1 MRWRRVVG
9 VWGTATL
16 VAWATAGWASRA
28 QGPAAVDP
36 VVPLTA
42 EDVQRVAES
51 AAAAIADSP
60 QAVAVTDRA
69 GRLLA
74 VYRKATA
81 TEGASEEALGLART
95 SAFFASDEA
104 PLSSRTVRFISGVH
118 FPPTVQDT
126 PNAPLYGIENTNRG
140 CDLNVAYNAGKALPR
155 ATAIDGVTPGR
166 GIVTGKTGFDLTE
179 SEQRAVNPGGV
190 PIYKEGTDGKVH
202 VVGGVGVSGV
212 PPDRAEYAAF
222 AGSVRGEGT
231 SLRRGRTCIQ
241 LVDATRTFG
250 PRPASPGV
258 LFVDGIALPFVE
270 NTCLPP
276 GAAPG
281 MADGSFVVG
290 PLAGGLAPDGYLA
303 GPMGSA
309 ELTLDD
315 VRGIIENAVA
325 TAGRTRAAIR
335 LPLDRRTR
343 MVIAVSDLQGNILGL
358 FRMEDSTVFSVDVA
372 VTKARNVVYFSGP
385 NRTPDDLPGV
395 PLGTAVTN
403 RTIGFGAQPFFPP
416 GIRNT
421 TPGPFFPLF
430 QFDTVNP
437 CTQGAQ
443 PANPNRS
450 GVVFFAGSAP
460 LYKNGSLV
468 GGLGV
473 SGDGVDQDDYVTAAG
488 TARFGAPLSLRADRL
503 LLRGVR
509 LPYLKFP
516 RNPEK

>member
-9 VWGTATL
+9 GWSAAAL
-16 VAWATAGWASRA
+16 LAWAAAGGASRA
-28 QGPAAVDP
+28 PGPAAADP

-42 EDVQRVAES
+42 ADVQRVTES
-51 AAAAIADSP
+51 AAAAIADGSM
-60 QAVAVTDRA
+60 AVAVTDRA

-74 VYRKATA
+74 VYRKAA
-81 TEGASEEALGLART
+81 AAEAAAEEALGLART
-95 SAFFASDEA
+95 GAFFATDEA

-118 FPPTVQDT
+118 FPPNVRDT
-126 PNAPLYGIENTNRG
+126 ANAPLYGIEQTNRG
-140 CDLNVAYNAGKALPR
+140 CDLNVAFHAGKALPR
-155 ATAIDGVTPGR
+155 ATAIDGVSPGR

-179 SEQRAVNPGGV
+179 SEQRAVDPGGV
-190 PIYKEGTDGKVH
+190 PIYKEGTDGMAH

-231 SLRRGRTCIQ
+231 FSRHGRTCFR
-241 LVDATRTFG
+241 LVDVTRPFG
-250 PRPASPGV
+250 PRPSSPGV

-281 MADGSFVVG
+281 VADGSFVAG
-290 PLAGGLAPDGYLA
+290 PQAGGLAPDGYLA
-303 GPMGSA
+303 GPTGSA
-309 ELTLDD
+309 ELTLDE
-315 VRGIIENAVA
+315 VSTIIENGAA
-325 TAGRTRAAIR
+325 TAARTRAAIR
-335 LPLDRRTR
+335 LPLDRRAR

-385 NRTPDDLPGV
+385 DRAPDDLPGV
-395 PLGTAVTN
+395 PVGTAVTS

-416 GIRNT
+416 GIHNT
-421 TPGPFFPLF
+421 RPGPFFPLF
-430 QFDTVNP
+430 QLDAANP

-460 LYKNGSLV
+460 LYKNGALV

-473 SGDGVDQDDYVTAAG
+473 SGDGVDQDDYVTAGGAAG
-488 TARFGAPLSLRADRL
+488 FEAPPKLRADRL
-503 LLRGVR
+503 SLRGVR